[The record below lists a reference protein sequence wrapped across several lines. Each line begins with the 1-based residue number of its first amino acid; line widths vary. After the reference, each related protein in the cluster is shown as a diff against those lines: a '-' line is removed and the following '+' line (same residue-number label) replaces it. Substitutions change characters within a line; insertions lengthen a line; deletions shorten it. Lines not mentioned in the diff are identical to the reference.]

1 MKRPYIICHMMTS
14 IDGRIDCEMVG
25 KLKGVDE
32 YYQTLNELN
41 APARLSG
48 RVTAELELALKG
60 KFSPKKPEET
70 FEKESFSKKKDS
82 EGLEIIVDNK
92 GTLLWDD
99 DSKYERHHL
108 IITSEKVTKEYLDY
122 LDSKKISWIVCG
134 KEKIDLKKSMEILFK
149 EFQVKRLAVVG
160 GPQINSSFLDEKL
173 LDEITILIGVGID
186 GRKGM
191 PALFDGFSMD
201 HPITTNLQLKEVKS
215 FKNGAVFIRYTTN

>member
-1 MKRPYIICHMMTS
+1 MNRPYIICHMMTS

-122 LDSKKISWIVCG
+122 LDSKNISWIVCG

>member
-1 MKRPYIICHMMTS
+1 MNRPYIICHMMTS

-215 FKNGAVFIRYTTN
+215 FKNGAVFIRYITN

>member
-1 MKRPYIICHMMTS
+1 MNRPYIICHMMTS
-14 IDGRIDCEMVG
+14 IDGRIDCEMVE

-99 DSKYERHHL
+99 DSKYERHHM

-215 FKNGAVFIRYTTN
+215 FKNGAVFIRYLTN

>member
-1 MKRPYIICHMMTS
+1 MNRPYIICHMMTS

-99 DSKYERHHL
+99 DSKYERHHM

>member
-1 MKRPYIICHMMTS
+1 MNRPYIICHMMTS

-186 GRKGM
+186 GRKEM
-191 PALFDGFSMD
+191 PSIFDGFSMD

-215 FKNGAVFIRYTTN
+215 FKNGAVFIRYITN

>member
-1 MKRPYIICHMMTS
+1 MNRPYIICHMMTS

-99 DSKYERHHL
+99 DSKYERHHM

-215 FKNGAVFIRYTTN
+215 FKNGAVFIRYLTN

>member
-1 MKRPYIICHMMTS
+1 MNKPYIICHMMTS

>member
-1 MKRPYIICHMMTS
+1 MNRPYIICHMMTS
-14 IDGRIDCEMVG
+14 IDGRIDCEMTG

-160 GPQINSSFLDEKL
+160 GPLINSSFLDEKL

>member
-1 MKRPYIICHMMTS
+1 MNRPYIICHMMTS